1 MTSAFISPLTLEPVT
16 VLSYVAKCS
25 LLMGTKNVHLSGE
38 TLRQALKS
46 RAEEK
51 RSQPEIY
58 SGRRGGAV
66 QGPRRCGAPLL
77 ALKMEGNSMI
87 KECRQ
92 LLEAGE
98 DNGMLPNPQNKHDSL
113 TL

>member
-1 MTSAFISPLTLEPVT
+1 M
-16 VLSYVAKCS
+16 LSYVAKCS
-25 LLMGTKNVHLSGE
+25 LLMGIKNVHLSGE
-38 TLRQALKS
+38 TLGWALKS

-51 RSQPEIY
+51 RSPPELC
-58 SGRRGGAV
+58 SGRKGGAI
-66 QGPRRCGAPLL
+66 QGPRRCGVPLL

>member
-1 MTSAFISPLTLEPVT
+1 MA
-16 VLSYVAKCS
+16 VLSYVGKCS

-38 TLRQALKS
+38 TLRWALKS

-51 RSQPEIY
+51 RSPPELC
-58 SGRRGGAV
+58 SGRKGGTI
-66 QGPRRCGAPLL
+66 QGPRCGAPLW

-87 KECRQ
+87 KEWRQ
-92 LLEAGE
+92 LLETGE

>member
-1 MTSAFISPLTLEPVT
+1 MTSAFISPLTLEPVA
-16 VLSYVAKCS
+16 VLSYVGKCS

-38 TLRQALKS
+38 TLGWALKS

-51 RSQPEIY
+51 RSPPELC
-58 SGRRGGAV
+58 SG
-66 QGPRRCGAPLL
+66 RRCGAPLW